1 MGEAFIGDII
11 RRKREELGLTQADLA
26 DGICSVVTISRIESG
41 KTTPKRPLLC
51 AILGRLDLPEDRY
64 PVWVFKEEQKFET
77 LQRKLVV
84 MDSKFEHALP
94 EEKPKLQEEVQNLY
108 RELED
113 NTEDADPFVRQ
124 QIARSRLI
132 MGNKD
137 GAYTPK
143 EEREKLLEII
153 RMTCPKFDPE
163 DIGAGRYST
172 DELKMLNH
180 LGLTYSMEKN
190 HLEAIMIYRQIYAYI
205 KKNIREI
212 PVKKSQLCSVILNYA
227 KELNAIGSYQKANN
241 LAEEGRRLCLDN
253 AYYYP
258 LAGLL
263 DTLAES
269 FHFLGNQE
277 ESVRFY
283 KQAFHLTQI
292 MENEA
297 GQQAARFDAK
307 KFAGI
312 EL

>member
-77 LQRKLVV
+77 LQRKLMVL
-84 MDSKFEHALP
+84 DAKFDLASL
-94 EEKPKLQEEVQNLY
+94 EEKDSLRKEAENLY
-108 RELED
+108 QELE
-113 NTEDADPFVRQ
+113 NNAEDAEPFVCQ
-124 QIARSRLI
+124 QIARSKLI
-132 MGNKD
+132 IGDTD

-143 EEREKLLEII
+143 EERQKLLEII

-180 LGLTYSMEKN
+180 YGITYSMEKN

-212 PVKKSQLCSVILNYA
+212 PVKKNQLCSVILNYA

-292 MENEA
+292 MEDEG
-297 GQQAARFDAK
+297 GQSAVRFDAK
-307 KFAGI
+307 KFVGV

>member
-26 DGICSVVTISRIESG
+26 DGICSVVTISRIKSG

-64 PVWVFKEEQKFET
+64 PVWVFKEEQKIET
-77 LQRKLVV
+77 LQRKLALLNT
-84 MDSKFEHALP
+84 KFERALP
-94 EEKPKLQEEVQNLY
+94 EEKGKFREEAKKLY
-108 RELED
+108 RELET
-113 NTEDADPFVRQ
+113 NAEDADPFVRQ
-124 QIARSRLI
+124 QIARSKII
-132 MGNKD
+132 MGCED

-190 HLEAIMIYRQIYAYI
+190 HLEAIMIYRQVYAYI

-227 KELNAIGSYQKANN
+227 KELNAVGSYQKANN

-292 MENEA
+292 MEDEG
-297 GQQAARFDAK
+297 GQSAIKLDAK
-307 KFAGI
+307 KYAGV